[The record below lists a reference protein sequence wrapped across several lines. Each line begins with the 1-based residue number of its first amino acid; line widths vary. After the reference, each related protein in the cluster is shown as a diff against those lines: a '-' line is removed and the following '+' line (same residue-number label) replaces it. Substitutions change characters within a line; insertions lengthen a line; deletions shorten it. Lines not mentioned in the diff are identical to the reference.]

1 MESVFRGIKIVVEN
15 NEHYIFEEEKMWM
28 YLVLYI
34 FDALH
39 DIFKE
44 VNLTW

>member
-28 YLVLYI
+28 YLLLHI
-34 FDALH
+34 LAALH

-44 VNLTW
+44 VILTW